1 MERCSCWQGKVGG
14 MMTRSNPNPA
24 RLAMRADAQRNYE
37 RILAAARAAIAEE
50 GTDASLRDVARR
62 SGVGI
67 GTLYRHFPT
76 RDALI
81 EALLR
86 QSFNALRATGE
97 DLLAT
102 GQPEAALVAWLRE
115 FADSTT
121 AYRGLPAA
129 VMAALGDEGSELHA
143 ACQAM
148 QTAGARLLA
157 RAQQAGV
164 VRPEVTAMDLFAFA
178 AAIGWASEQAPDQP
192 DLANRLTSLMLTGM
206 RAVANKS
213 A

>member
-1 MERCSCWQGKVGG
+1 
-14 MMTRSNPNPA
+14 MTKRSDPNPA
-24 RLAMRADAQRNYE
+24 RPAVRADAQRNYE

-76 RDALI
+76 REALI

-86 QSFNALRATGE
+86 QSFDALRATGQ
-97 DLLAT
+97 DLLT
-102 GQPEAALVAWLRE
+102 TDQPEAALVAWLRE

-121 AYRGLPAA
+121 VYRGLPAA
-129 VMAALGDEGSELHA
+129 VMAALGDEGSQLHA

-148 QTAGARLLA
+148 QAAGAQLLA
-157 RAQQAGV
+157 RAQQAGA

-178 AAIGWASEQAPDQP
+178 AAVGWASEQAPGQP
-192 DLANRLTSLMLTGM
+192 DLADRLTSLMLTGM
-206 RAVANKS
+206 RAAADKS